1 MERKKQKWL
10 FYTCIVGALPILI
23 RWFLMILMKEKSF
36 DTAFVPI
43 DFIFFGLTLS
53 ISNFNEINAERLE
66 CKKQDFNQ
74 FFTIMIIIFL
84 AVDLGCL
91 YFQDITTSSLLDIN
105 ALKITSIFLSLTS
118 LGFSYKLINC

>member
-1 MERKKQKWL
+1 MERNKQKWL

-23 RWFLMILMKEKSF
+23 RWFLMILMKERSF

-53 ISNFNEINAERLE
+53 ISNFNEIEAVQKRN
-66 CKKQDFNQ
+66 KKQDFNH

-91 YFQDITTSSLLDIN
+91 YFQDLTASTLLDIN
-105 ALKITSIFLSLTS
+105 ALKITSIVLSLTS
-118 LGFSYKLINC
+118 LGFSYMLINN

>member
-1 MERKKQKWL
+1 
-10 FYTCIVGALPILI
+10 
-23 RWFLMILMKEKSF
+23 MILMKEKSF

-118 LGFSYKLINC
+118 LGFGYKLINS